1 MNSASLRKVLYPVET
16 AMYLVILL
24 IGIFDYFGYVSFY
37 SNVQAK
43 TVAINAGLA
52 ICLVYLPLLAE
63 LVTKKKISPFIDFV
77 IGVDLIF
84 SIVAGETFQLYL
96 TLTWWDKFLH
106 FFASAEFALLG
117 YVLAETSLKK
127 LAQGSGKTMLL
138 SLVFAFFFAVAC
150 EAIWEVCEFGVDSLA
165 GTNMQKYLPP
175 SYYESVSGSDS
186 TLGISADELFAFYS

>member
-16 AMYLVILL
+16 VMYLVILL

-43 TVAINAGLA
+43 TVAINAGFA